1 MLALLV
7 FNMGGYMF
15 FFQYLIYRSDNSIS
29 EQINNN
35 RYKSTDLV
43 EIKIPVKLHIQDW
56 SEYEVISGQVKLK
69 DTTYNYAELKMTRDT
84 MYLKC
89 IPNHEKG
96 RLVNANIIYGKQ
108 VNDIP
113 LSKKAHLPLIK
124 KSFSDSEY
132 IYTANK
138 FYGLTL
144 LEGTKAWHNYTSSKT
159 INTSIDFAGQPPDAR
174 NYRS

>member
-1 MLALLV
+1 MLALLM

-15 FFQYLIYRSDNSIS
+15 FFQYLIYRSDISIN

-43 EIKIPVKLHIQDW
+43 EIKIPVKLNIQDW

-96 RLVNANIIYGKQ
+96 RLVNAN
-108 VNDIP
+108 
-113 LSKKAHLPLIK
+113 
-124 KSFSDSEY
+124 
-132 IYTANK
+132 
-138 FYGLTL
+138 
-144 LEGTKAWHNYTSSKT
+144 
-159 INTSIDFAGQPPDAR
+159 
-174 NYRS
+174 